1 MFDAFLG
8 LCGMIE
14 VVGGHRPEGVPGR
27 ARFATPIDIVG
38 AWRAEAFGEPVVIG
52 GHLVQPDDM
61 VLADRDGVILLESSA
76 AKDVIA
82 AAEAKMAT
90 EGEMVRAIRAGVDP
104 QEAYMK
110 YRVF

>member
-1 MFDAFLG
+1 M
-8 LCGMIE
+8 
-14 VVGGHRPEGVPGR
+14 
-27 ARFATPIDIVG
+27 DIVG

-61 VLADRDGVILLESSA
+61 VLADRDGVILLERSA
-76 AKDVIA
+76 AKDIIA
-82 AAEAKMAT
+82 ATPEAKMAT
-90 EGEMVRAIRAGVDP
+90 EGQMVRAIRAGVDP

>member
-1 MFDAFLG
+1 L
-8 LCGMIE
+8 
-14 VVGGHRPEGVPGR
+14 
-27 ARFATPIDIVG
+27 
-38 AWRAEAFGEPVVIG
+38 
-52 GHLVQPDDM
+52 
-61 VLADRDGVILLESSA
+61 VLADRDGVILLEGSA
-76 AKDVIA
+76 ATDVIA